1 MSHNPGLPIPYTR
14 RIVDDELD
22 EILAVLPAVALEG
35 PRGVGKTATALQ
47 RAGSVF
53 TLDDPAQTSVLQADP
68 GLVLAAKPPVLIDE
82 WQRVPAVWDFV
93 RRAVD
98 RGCEP
103 GRFILTGSCGPAT
116 PPSHSGAGRI
126 VTLRMRPM
134 TLDERGFATPSVKL
148 ADLLMGHRAA
158 VSGET
163 AATLRGYVDC
173 IIASGFPGMMGL
185 RDRIHRRQMDGYLRR
200 ILDVDFT
207 EVGHA
212 VRRPAVL
219 ERWLAA
225 YAAATATTSSFETI
239 RDAATAGQREKP
251 AKTTTMPYRDV
262 LERLWIVEPLPAW
275 LPTRNRLARLS
286 QAPKHHLADPA
297 LAARL
302 LGLDAAGL
310 LVGGGPK
317 PTTVRDGPLLGQF
330 FESLVT
336 MCVRVLAQGA
346 EARVFHLRQH
356 GGRREV
362 DLIIERRDQRVLAI
376 EVKMGGAVGDE
387 DVKNLVWLR
396 EQLGEECLD
405 AVVINSGPRAYRRP
419 DGIAVVPAALLGP

>member
-1 MSHNPGLPIPYTR
+1 MPYIR
-14 RIVDDELD
+14 RTVDEELD
-22 EILAVLPAVALEG
+22 EMLAELPAIAVEG
-35 PRGVGKTATALQ
+35 PRGTGKTATAEQ
-47 RAGSVF
+47 RAKTVF
-53 TLDDPAQTSVLQADP
+53 SLDDPAQRSVVQADP
-68 GLVLAAKPPVLIDE
+68 GLVLAAKPPVLVDE
-82 WQRVPAVWDFV
+82 WQRVPAVWDVV

-98 RGCEP
+98 RGSEP
-103 GRFILTGSCGPAT
+103 GRFILTGSSGPAT

-134 TLDERGFATPSVKL
+134 TLAERGFSTATVSLTELL
-148 ADLLMGHRAA
+148 AGHRRA

-163 AATLRGYVDC
+163 GATLRGYADC
-173 IIASGFPGMMGL
+173 IVASGFPGMMNL
-185 RDRIHRRQMDGYLRR
+185 RDRSHRRQMDGYLRR
-200 ILDVDFT
+200 IIDVDFT
-207 EVGHA
+207 ELGHA

-239 RDAATAGQREKP
+239 RDAATAGHREKP

-275 LPTRNRLARLS
+275 LPTRNRLTRLS
-286 QAPKHHLADPA
+286 HAPKHHLADPA

-302 LGLDAAGL
+302 LGLDAVGL
-310 LVGGGPK
+310 LGGGGQTPAV
-317 PTTVRDGPLLGQF
+317 VRDGPLLGQL

-336 MCVRVLAQGA
+336 MCVRVFAQAA

-356 GGRREV
+356 GGRREI
-362 DLIIERRDQRVLAI
+362 DLVIERRDQRVLAI
-376 EVKMGGAVGDE
+376 EVKLGGVVQDE

-405 AVVINSGPRAYRRP
+405 AVVIHTGPRAYRRP
-419 DGIAVVPAALLGP
+419 DGIAVVPAALLGV

>member
-1 MSHNPGLPIPYTR
+1 MEYER

-22 EILAVLPAVALEG
+22 EMLAELPAVAVEG
-35 PRGVGKTATALQ
+35 PRGVGKTATAQQ
-47 RAGSVF
+47 RAKAVF
-53 TLDDPAQTSVLQADP
+53 FLDDPAQASVVQADP
-68 GLVLAAKPPVLIDE
+68 GLVLSATPPVLIDE
-82 WQRVPAVWDFV
+82 WQRVPAVWDVV

-98 RGCEP
+98 RGSEP
-103 GRFILTGSCGPAT
+103 GRFILTGSSGPAT

-134 TLDERGFATPSVKL
+134 TLSERGFAAPSVKL
-148 ADLLMGHRAA
+148 ADLLAGGRDA
-158 VSGET
+158 VNGQT

-173 IIASGFPGMMGL
+173 IIASGFPGMMAF
-185 RDRIHRRQMDGYLRR
+185 RDRSHRRQMDSYLRR
-200 ILDVDFT
+200 IIDVDFA
-207 EVGHA
+207 EVAHA

-239 RDAATAGQREKP
+239 RDAATAGHREKP

-275 LPTRNRLARLS
+275 LPTRNRLTRLS
-286 QAPKHHLADPA
+286 HAPKHHLADPA

-302 LGLDAAGL
+302 LGLDAGSLLAGAARA
-310 LVGGGPK
+310 PA
-317 PTTVRDGPLLGQF
+317 TIHEGPLLGQL

-336 MCVRVLAQGA
+336 MSVRVLAQAA

-356 GGRREV
+356 GGRREI
-362 DLIIERRDQRVLAI
+362 DLIVERRDQRVLAI
-376 EVKMGGAVGDE
+376 EVKLGGAVGDE

-396 EQLGEECLD
+396 EQLGEQCID
-405 AVVINSGPRAYRRP
+405 AIVINTGPRAYRRP
-419 DGIAVVPAALLGP
+419 DGVAVIPLGLLGA